1 MLLALTMM
9 LSPILFVDGG
19 YVVVDAA
26 LNGETNMMNARLP
39 FCAGA
44 YVMRLATFIARCQ
57 MAVSLVCKRVNDY
70 KPLLFKVD
78 ALD

>member
-1 MLLALTMM
+1 MLN
-9 LSPILFVDGG
+9 V
-19 YVVVDAA
+19 
-26 LNGETNMMNARLP
+26 RLP

-57 MAVSLVCKRVNDY
+57 MAVSLVYKRVKDY